1 MAEEYVEKLKKENPY
16 YSKYQDKIAK
26 LREVSSDEVER
37 RVQQK
42 NQNDRVARDADAAR
56 SFSGKAPKAADAA
69 RLPQA
74 KPKELNDILKLELIQ
89 DKSSDEIGQ
98 LWVEYF
104 KTKDSVS
111 AVIPADKYRALVA
124 NTEKYPTFLLP
135 LPRKDGYEFV
145 VVQFAGNEAH
155 FTALINY
162 QTYKENA
169 PECMTMIHY
178 PELADSKGIV
188 LMVAEYDNTSLDA
201 REAQC
206 LANEV
211 QLYYCRPDERRR
223 NLLEQFTTRPDS
235 FKYQDLILALE
246 DVQL

>member
-1 MAEEYVEKLKKENPY
+1 MF
-16 YSKYQDKIAK
+16 S
-26 LREVSSDEVER
+26 RVSSDAVER

-42 NQNDRVARDADAAR
+42 NQNDLVARDAEAAR

-98 LWVEYF
+98 
-104 KTKDSVS
+104 
-111 AVIPADKYRALVA
+111 
-124 NTEKYPTFLLP
+124 FLLP